1 MKDDTVN
8 SIEFNRYFKTANSGK
23 SPEDHPDY
31 NKFLAD
37 AEKIKLQQIN
47 KLRYYE
53 RNIII
58 GFNGYMLFLF
68 G

>member
-23 SPEDHPDY
+23 SPKDHPSY

-47 KLRYYE
+47 
-53 RNIII
+53 N
-58 GFNGYMLFLF
+58 
-68 G
+68 

>member
-1 MKDDTVN
+1 MQNRERYIGVN

-23 SPEDHPDY
+23 SPKDHPSY

-47 KLRYYE
+47 ELTLWELYQ
-53 RNIII
+53 
-58 GFNGYMLFLF
+58 
-68 G
+68 